1 MSVESDTKQ
10 TIEEGKPV
18 TITQE
23 RRTDVYLKD
32 PNILQVFMELHHYS
46 VRNLADAV
54 ERELR
59 KKDKRATCSPASIGH
74 LRSGKRSYVST
85 DRAFAISKILTAPES
100 TLFTA
105 KVSNVAR
112 ETPAVRSR

>member
-1 MSVESDTKQ
+1 M
-10 TIEEGKPV
+10 

-23 RRTDVYLKD
+23 RRTDVFLKD

-59 KKDKRATCSPASIGH
+59 KKDKKATCSPASIGH
-74 LRSGKRSYVST
+74 LRSGARTYVNT
-85 DRAFAISKILTAPES
+85 DRARAISKILAAPEA
-100 TLFTA
+100 TLFSA
-105 KVSNVAR
+105 KVSNVVR
-112 ETPAVRSR
+112 ETPAVRK